1 MGRGVGV
8 MSNTIICSVKQA
20 MELMAHMDE
29 NDVVVLTVN
38 NTMSLK
44 HDTPKRIKKKSGEVL
59 IQQAT
64 IIHYQNNDF
73 FGRLQLYGVL
83 KDESIIHNILFPQL
97 E

>member
-1 MGRGVGV
+1 

-83 KDESIIHNILFPQL
+83 KDENIIHNILFPQL